1 MIRETLGTIIVII
14 FLGTLYTDYA
24 DRNYTCLFKLLRVA
38 IMFMCVVAL
47 AFVMNHF

>member
-1 MIRETLGTIIVII
+1 MMKEILGTIIVII
-14 FLGTLYTDYA
+14 FFGTLYTDYA
-24 DRNYTCLFKLLRVA
+24 DKNYTCLFKLLRVA